1 MIFAFSLVELMG
13 VFFFYKDFVWSHC
26 LPVFIAAGGGD
37 TSTASFVGSVIVKS
51 N

>member
-1 MIFAFSLVELMG
+1 VIFAFSLVELT
-13 VFFFYKDFVWSHC
+13 VFFYKGFVWSDC